1 MKKLNEGGNWEKEWA
16 DAFEHASL
24 QPSDSVWNAIDGSL
38 ANQELRKYK
47 KRAAFFQWV
56 AAASVFV
63 SMCGAAW
70 VVTQSGRLEPE
81 QTMAGR
87 QQEIQQA
94 AEETNSFYAERKTIE
109 KEVQEQTAPASA
121 PESHNEKTLARKKAA
136 ESGAGFLAEANQ
148 EEASS
153 APVLRERNLKK
164 LASSPSGRVG
174 IGRSYAGLDQVT
186 RDQAVADA
194 PVENRGNAGMLNVE
208 KAGFI
213 FFEQAVASIEAPIQ
227 KVWVVSDLFIKKEAP
242 AAEKFWLGAV
252 LTSSSFNP
260 NFQDNSNSLTQLAR
274 SDSDPGKGGL
284 LPTSRVSQWNEEEQP
299 QLSINGGVQAAAR
312 LGKKWVLQGGV
323 QYGSYH
329 SSAMAG
335 TYVDQNGSQAYPLH
349 YANFSSD
356 KVQHA
361 RAGSRLTAP
370 VSALNTFEFISVP
383 LQIGYVV
390 FDRKFSLLVSPGV
403 SSEFFL
409 RNQLSDQ
416 ENRLSTYTTYSGE
429 DAPFQTVH
437 LKGIVG
443 AQLFYKFSDNYMISL
458 EPSFQR
464 ALSDFNK
471 SSSLFESRPSSVGVS
486 AGFRYIIR

>member
-24 QPSDSVWNAIDGSL
+24 QPSDSVWNVIDGSL
-38 ANQELRKYK
+38 ANKELRKYK

-70 VVTQSGRLEPE
+70 LLTQSGQLESE
-81 QTMAGR
+81 QTIASQ

-94 AEETNSFYAERKTIE
+94 AEESNSFYAEGEAVE
-109 KEVQEQTAPASA
+109 KESQQQTAPESLDQKNLA
-121 PESHNEKTLARKKAA
+121 PKAA
-136 ESGAGFLAEANQ
+136 AETGAGFLAEAKNG
-148 EEASS
+148 EASS
-153 APVLRERNLKK
+153 AIVLRESKESNSKK
-164 LASSPSGRVG
+164 QSTPPSRRVG
-174 IGRSYAGLDQVT
+174 TGRSYGGLNQMAPA
-186 RDQAVADA
+186 QATEDA
-194 PVENRGNAGMLNVE
+194 PVENGGSAGMLNAE

-213 FFEQAVASIEAPIQ
+213 FFEQAVASVEAPIQ
-227 KVWVVSDLFIKKEAP
+227 KVWVASDLFIKKEAL

-260 NFQDNSNSLTQLAR
+260 NFQDNSTSLTHLAR
-274 SDSDPGKGGL
+274 SDSDPVKGGL
-284 LPTSRVSQWNEEEQP
+284 LPTSRVSQWNEEERQ

-443 AQLFYKFSDNYMISL
+443 AQLFYKVSDNYMISL
-458 EPSFQR
+458 EPSFQH